1 MNADQNGSP
10 KDVAQRFGCD
20 PDVLQQVM
28 ERVRAGEISPAAATG
43 LLLSSEVATSS
54 PAASLQA
61 SSPQSSL
68 PPSPSA
74 RSVLAGETLATLI
87 GRFGAPPED
96 IVAAWCQQ
104 LRIVAVKYFA
114 HAGQPLP
121 PIDLHDWMINPSGQ
135 LQCRL
140 FELPDV
146 ADQLD
151 TSDIDGVSADRI
163 RQFHK
168 SLVAVRSTH
177 AAPMVAADIGN
188 EPDQEESRQSTSGSA
203 SRTRKSSPAR
213 IVVAGLILVGIVT
226 IVGILIDA
234 SQDDDQ
240 TSQATV
246 APASRPANVG
256 FNQDASAADLGR
268 IDDRGVKVTKQL
280 ETFDSPPLDEPS
292 GDTVSLDS
300 VLGNPADR
308 LSVDALQPQA
318 DLIAANLSSQGNLPP
333 QTQDLASSVDE
344 SSGPKMD
351 SKPLDILSEDE
362 GPVPEESP
370 QVTRTSPVRS
380 VQLPPPSDV
389 DTAVALTRG
398 PIGPLQLEFPCDVAL
413 KLRQSDQGSE
423 VVDAG
428 KAVAVGRIQ
437 SHDHGATF
445 TWSSQAGKVSTASSL
460 VHGRLKV
467 AAGEVVYLRPTVQAD
482 PWPIDLQRHDVRP
495 TWDLHAPLPPR
506 VARLSIEFQL
516 PAEVEQGWIEQL
528 DATSPHRTR
537 GLAVLSLRD
546 DESVSLGM
554 RFDIRGGRKLSCR
567 VRYAARLGPE
577 AVWQV
582 VSRPLLEQF
591 ADAIGH
597 TVRNQQR
604 TAAANVG
611 GVLRRRQ
618 HRAPR
623 PASATRCDRAT
634 SEIVTGTLPARFPA
648 ADADRPSRSRNTQ
661 AASLG
666 QLA

>member
-1 MNADQNGSP
+1 M
-10 KDVAQRFGCD
+10 
-20 PDVLQQVM
+20 
-28 ERVRAGEISPAAATG
+28 
-43 LLLSSEVATSS
+43 
-54 PAASLQA
+54 
-61 SSPQSSL
+61 
-68 PPSPSA
+68 
-74 RSVLAGETLATLI
+74 LAGETLATLI
-87 GRFGAPPED
+87 SRLGAPPPD

-104 LRIVAVKYFA
+104 LRIIAVKYFSRT
-114 HAGQPLP
+114 GQPLP

-146 ADQLD
+146 PDDLG
-151 TSDIDGVSADRI
+151 TGHLDGVSADRI

-168 SLVAVRSTH
+168 ALVAVRSTD
-177 AAPMVAADIGN
+177 AAPMVAADIGK
-188 EPDQEESRQSTSGSA
+188 EADQQESGQSASGSA
-203 SRTRKSSPAR
+203 SRPQKSSPAP
-213 IVVAGLILVGIVT
+213 IVVAGLILFGIVT
-226 IVGILIDA
+226 IVGILIGA
-234 SQDDDQ
+234 SQNDDQ
-240 TSQATV
+240 TSEETV
-246 APASRPANVG
+246 APAKRSANVK

-268 IDDRGVKVTKQL
+268 IDDRGVNVAKQL
-280 ETFDSPPLDEPS
+280 ETFDSPQVDQPS

-300 VLGNPADR
+300 VLGHPADR

-318 DLIAANLSSQGNLPP
+318 DLIAAKLSSQGNLPP

-351 SKPLDILSEDE
+351 SKPLDLLSEDE

-413 KLRQSDQGSE
+413 QLRQSDKGSE
-423 VVDAG
+423 VIDA
-428 KAVAVGRIQ
+428 KSVAVGRIQ

-445 TWSSQAGKVSTASSL
+445 TWSSQAGKISTASSL

-495 TWDLHAPLPPR
+495 TWNLHAPLPPR

-577 AVWQV
+577 AAWQV

-591 ADAIGH
+591 ADRLVTQSEFNSEQLRQMSALYSAADSTARCALRPRRDAIE
-597 TVRNQQR
+597 QQTKSLQELSQR
-604 TAAANVG
+604 VSQLQTLIAQVEAG
-611 GVLRRRQ
+611 
-618 HRAPR
+618 
-623 PASATRCDRAT
+623 
-634 SEIVTGTLPARFPA
+634 GTLKLRVWVSWL
-648 ADADRPSRSRNTQ
+648 DGEQTLLETKSEN
-661 AASLG
+661 
-666 QLA
+666 